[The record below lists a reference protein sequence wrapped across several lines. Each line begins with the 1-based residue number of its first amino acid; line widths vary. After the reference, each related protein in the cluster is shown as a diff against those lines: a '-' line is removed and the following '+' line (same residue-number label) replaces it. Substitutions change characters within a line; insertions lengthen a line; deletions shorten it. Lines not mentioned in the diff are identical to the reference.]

1 MLRISFLK
9 NNMNI
14 QILRVQ
20 IQSCYDLIDHSVHK
34 AEKKIHTPSVCCE
47 NGYKKCSRY
56 TDSMK

>member
-20 IQSCYDLIDHSVHK
+20 IQSCYDLIDHSVLK
-34 AEKKIHTPSVCCE
+34 AEKKFTLLQFAVKMDTRNVPD
-47 NGYKKCSRY
+47 
-56 TDSMK
+56 TLTA